1 MLSLTEKIVAEDH
14 ITCLMITH
22 NIPSALSLGNRT
34 IMMREGR
41 IALERVFTSEQIAA
55 YEKAPAWF
63 FNTWKT
69 SGLLPGWD
77 ARVAM
82 ATFER
87 GMIA

>member
-1 MLSLTEKIVAEDH
+1 MPVMVGKW
-14 ITCLMITH
+14 
-22 NIPSALSLGNRT
+22 SAALPIADSAMT
-34 IMMREGR
+34 PEGR